1 MIYGTNFK
9 SYHPPVMRNHLSNED
24 KLINGRRALGRFI
37 EIIDFHL
44 EIDLGRPFHGL
55 NRD

>member
-1 MIYGTNFK
+1 
-9 SYHPPVMRNHLSNED
+9 MRNHLSNED
-24 KLINGRRALGRFI
+24 KLINGRRVLGRFI